1 MSRASRMAWSDS
13 SFCGTSLGLAEATFA
28 ATFGLPPATV
38 RRGLVAALGEDIDL
52 VSLLHHLVLAQ
63 LQFPVGDALA
73 GLHVVFHAV
82 PGTDEVHLGLREV
95 ETLRGHV
102 RTQPLLDLGDGEA
115 FAGRAALMQAE
126 IAVGVELA
134 FVPEHPDLVLT
145 GEDDAAIAVLEL
157 RDFTDV
163 LLGHAAPVSL
173 GSSRWV
179 RFLAGAP
186 CRCSGSRN
194 RRPSTT
200 FVYYN
205 ALKVTSGKRL
215 SDILGQHGLGEG
227 KDPLFRPFYW

>member
-82 PGTDEVHLGLREV
+82 PGADEVHLGLREV

-102 RTQPLLDLGDGEA
+102 GTQPLLDLGDGEA
-115 FAGRAALMQAE
+115 LAGRAALVQAE

-145 GEDDAAIAVLEL
+145 GENDSAVAVLEL

-173 GSSRWV
+173 GSFSWV
-179 RFLAGAP
+179 YVPAGARAMFRLSQSAP
-186 CRCSGSRN
+186 VN
-194 RRPSTT
+194 HP
-200 FVYYN
+200 VYYN
-205 ALKVTSGKRL
+205 ALKVTSGQAMVRYPRTTWLRRRK
-215 SDILGQHGLGEG
+215 SHAIQAILL
-227 KDPLFRPFYW
+227 